1 MTNIRRGY
9 VDSVWGQLHYRGLG
23 GGPRPPLV
31 CLHATA
37 YSGQTFEPFM
47 PHLADARRVLAP
59 DTPGYGQS
67 DGPPELPS
75 FEAYA
80 VALAAALPPLA
91 GAAPVDL
98 FGFHTGAMLAVEM
111 ALRSPAQVRRLV
123 LVGVPYFEG
132 VERAAWRARLVHET
146 QLGESFEQF
155 RARWDYF
162 IAQRTPGLPL
172 ARAYACFVDELQAY
186 PREWWAHAALF
197 DYPAAERLARLRQP
211 VLVINPNS
219 ALAPASRRA
228 AALLPNAK
236 VIECAE
242 LSGAVF
248 DLGAEVLA
256 QAMRPFLDAP

>member
-1 MTNIRRGY
+1 
-9 VDSVWGQLHYRGLG
+9 
-23 GGPRPPLV
+23 
-31 CLHATA
+31 
-37 YSGQTFEPFM
+37 
-47 PHLADARRVLAP
+47 
-59 DTPGYGQS
+59 
-67 DGPPELPS
+67 
-75 FEAYA
+75 
-80 VALAAALPPLA
+80 
-91 GAAPVDL
+91 
-98 FGFHTGAMLAVEM
+98 
-111 ALRSPAQVRRLV
+111 V

-132 VERAAWRARLVHET
+132 EERAAWRARLVHET
-146 QLGESFEQF
+146 ELGESFEQF

-211 VLVINPNS
+211 VLVINPAS

-228 AALLPNAK
+228 AALLPNAQ
-236 VIECAE
+236 VTE
-242 LSGAVF
+242 LPELQGAVF